1 MINDALLKSVYLF
14 AELDA
19 SQRAEFA
26 RIAEVLALPAEH
38 TIFDLGDPATALF
51 LIQEGTV
58 RITTTSAGAHA
69 IDVATLGPGSH
80 FGEMALVDKAPR
92 SATARTMEPTSV
104 VRFDYEKT
112 RALLDRSPP
121 IASTFYR
128 ALAHFLSN
136 RLRQTTT
143 DLTFA
148 REKNLRYF

>member
-14 AELDA
+14 ADLDG

-26 RIAEVLALPAEH
+26 KIAEVLALPAEH
-38 TIFDLGDPATALF
+38 TIFDVGDPATALF
-51 LIQEGTV
+51 LIQDGSV
-58 RITTTSAGAHA
+58 RITTTSPGART
-69 IDVATLGPGSH
+69 IDVATLGSGSH

-92 SATARTMEPTSV
+92 SATARTLEPTSV
-104 VRFDYEKT
+104 VRFDYEKI
-112 RALLDRSPP
+112 RALLDRSPAV
-121 IASTFYR
+121 ASVFYG

>member
-14 AELDA
+14 ADLDGG
-19 SQRAEFA
+19 QRAEFA
-26 RIAEVLALPAEH
+26 KIAEALTLRAEH
-38 TIFDLGDPATALF
+38 TIFGAGDLATALY

-58 RITTTSAGAHA
+58 RITTTSPGARL

-80 FGEMALVDKAPR
+80 FGEMALVDNARR
-92 SATARTMEPTSV
+92 SATAQTLEPTSV
-104 VRFDYEKT
+104 FRFDYGKV

-121 IASTFYR
+121 IASVFYR
-128 ALAHFLSN
+128 ALARFLSN

-143 DLTFA
+143 DMTFA

>member
-14 AELDA
+14 ADLDGT
-19 SQRAEFA
+19 QRGEFA
-26 RIAEVLALPAEH
+26 KIAEVLSLSAEH
-38 TIFDLGDPATALF
+38 TIFDVGNPATALF
-51 LIQEGTV
+51 LIRDGTV
-58 RITTTSAGAHA
+58 RITTTSPGARI

-80 FGEMALVDKAPR
+80 FGEMALVDNAPR
-92 SATARTMEPTSV
+92 SATAKTLEPTAV
-104 VRFDYEKT
+104 FRFDYEKK

-121 IASTFYR
+121 IASIFYR
-128 ALAHFLSN
+128 ALAHFLSH